1 MLEVD
6 AESYDGKNRSM
17 WIQRSL
23 LDLNVS
29 NAAVLVEQIVELSLP
44 DVHGQ
49 VADVNACGHGQ
60 GARSVEPPARSLCPG
75 WLSEAN
81 GGERRASARLLLCYR
96 LSSTDLLLLVLTLM
110 SAN

>member
-29 NAAVLVEQIVELSLP
+29 NATVLVEQIVELSLP

-60 GARSVEPPARSLCPG
+60 GARSVQPPARSLCPDG
-75 WLSEAN
+75 SLRRTVESE
-81 GGERRASARLLLCYR
+81 GPLLGYFSAIGC
-96 LSSTDLLLLVLTLM
+96 SSTDLLILVLTFD